1 MLAVHLMNILAIT
14 KHSLFVE
21 HLRMA
26 FEGAGHKVT
35 GVPDP
40 LEALASEAW
49 NDAQMIVVDAD
60 GDPVD
65 GYRLCNLLR
74 GETRLLFQNLPIFLI
89 LQDPPTEEDLKRL
102 QEADGD
108 GFLQSN
114 FGLQQILDTLA
125 PITGGVGQRSDCPPV
140 PVLAVGFNPATVKR
154 FLEALEHFR
163 FNLIPVSAK
172 SFPLALV
179 DHAPPIVLVATD
191 AAARSALARLNEAR
205 KAPTPPYTILVGE
218 VVEEAAQR
226 HLLLAG
232 ASDWLPRPLSSPRL
246 LHACRKAL
254 EWLHV
259 KRIQREYEYQI
270 HDLRERRTM
279 LEVEAAALR
288 SEVLTDPL
296 TGLLN
301 RRAFDQ
307 NLDHALRQWE
317 RHRRAFAL
325 IVGDVDHFKLINDRF
340 GHLVGDQVLRVLAQ
354 RLRAG
359 LRRSDLAFRIGG
371 EEFAILLMET
381 QLKAATDVAEKL
393 RHRVDGEPVVLE
405 TGSNIFPSMSFGVGV
420 PDAHE
425 SKSFF
430 GAVDRAL
437 YLAKSRGRNCVVVAD
452 PQTPLPLMRPS
463 EAI

>member
-1 MLAVHLMNILAIT
+1 MLAVHPMNILAIT

-26 FEGAGHKVT
+26 FEGAGHQVNW
-35 GVPDP
+35 VSDP
-40 LEALASEAW
+40 LEALAGEAW
-49 NDAQMIVVDAD
+49 NDAQMIVADAD

-65 GYRLCNLLR
+65 GYRLCHLLR

-89 LQDPPTEEDLKRL
+89 LQDPPTEEDLRRL

-108 GFLQSN
+108 GFLQANS
-114 FGLQQILDTLA
+114 GLQQILETLV
-125 PITGGVGQRSDCPPV
+125 PIAGGVEQRSDCPPV
-140 PVLAVGFNPATVKR
+140 PVVVVGFSPANVKK
-154 FLEALEHFR
+154 FQEALEHFR
-163 FNLIPVSAK
+163 FKLLPVSAK
-172 SFPLALV
+172 GFTPALIA
-179 DHAPPIVLVATD
+179 HAPPIVLVAVD
-191 AAARSALARLNEAR
+191 ASGRSALARLTESR
-205 KAPTPPYTILVGE
+205 KVPSPPYAILLGE
-218 VVEEAAQR
+218 VSEEAAQR

-232 ASDWLPRPLSSPRL
+232 VSDWLPLPISPIRL
-246 LHACRKAL
+246 LHACRKGL

-279 LEVEAAALR
+279 LEVEAASLR

-340 GHLVGDQVLRVLAQ
+340 GHLVGDQVLRILAQ

-393 RHRVDGEPVVLE
+393 RHRVDGEPVLLD

-420 PDAHE
+420 PDAFE

-430 GAVDRAL
+430 GAVDKAL

-452 PQTPLPLMRPS
+452 PQTPLPQMRPS